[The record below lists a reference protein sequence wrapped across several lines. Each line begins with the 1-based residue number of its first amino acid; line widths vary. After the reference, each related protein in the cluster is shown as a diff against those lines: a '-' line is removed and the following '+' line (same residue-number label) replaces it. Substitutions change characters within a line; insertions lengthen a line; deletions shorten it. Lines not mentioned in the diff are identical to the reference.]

1 MNIAIIFAGGKGTR
15 MENASIPKQFL
26 EIYGV
31 PILIRTCRAFQNNN
45 NIDKIVIITLKEWIE
60 QTKDMLYQYKIDKAK
75 HVIEGGETGQLSI
88 YEGLKCVKKN
98 YGDNNIVIL
107 NDGVRPFV
115 NNELINE
122 NINAVI
128 KYGSSVSIVK
138 ATETISIV
146 DENGSIK
153 SIPNR
158 DNCVFMKAPQSF
170 WLKNIIDCHEKA
182 LKENINNFT
191 DSATMMNYYGYKLH
205 TVETDYNN
213 IKITTM
219 KDIKIAESIF
229 ELQFLEN
236 K

>member
-15 MENASIPKQFL
+15 MKNASIPKQFL

-31 PILIRTCRAFQNNN
+31 PILIRTCKAFKNNK
-45 NIDKIVIITLKEWIE
+45 NIDKIVIVTLREWIE
-60 QTKDMLYQYKIDKAK
+60 QTNNMLEKYKIDKAE
-75 HVIEGGETGQLSI
+75 HVIGGGETGQLSI
-88 YEGLKCVKKN
+88 YEGLKCVKKF
-98 YGDNNIVIL
+98 YGDDNIVIL
-107 NDGVRPFV
+107 NDGVRPFI
-115 NNELINE
+115 NNELIDD
-122 NINAVI
+122 NISSVI

-146 DENGSIK
+146 DSEGEIQ

-158 DNCVFMKAPQSF
+158 DNCVFIKAPQSF
-170 WLKNIIDCHEKA
+170 WLKNILECHERA
-182 LKENINNFT
+182 LKENIKNFT
-191 DSATMMNYYGYKLH
+191 DSATMMNYYGQSLH